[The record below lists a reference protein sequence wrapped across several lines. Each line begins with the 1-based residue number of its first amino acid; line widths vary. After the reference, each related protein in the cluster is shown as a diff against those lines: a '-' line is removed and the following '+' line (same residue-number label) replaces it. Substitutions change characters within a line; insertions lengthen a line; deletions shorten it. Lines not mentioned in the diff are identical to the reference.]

1 MTISERSSPAC
12 MAEILQTFKGSYC
25 AREYILSGAVAVLFA
40 KENDWKQNMGDHQMS
55 DHQDKHPDKRLFF
68 AKGFRYNICG
78 GAMCKSRKY
87 EQIVNMPE
95 NARKSA
101 NVRIFWQIP
110 AKVSLGSQCLC
121 GVQEGT
127 VEMEGARSGR

>member
-1 MTISERSSPAC
+1 MSDY
-12 MAEILQTFKGSYC
+12 Q
-25 AREYILSGAVAVLFA
+25 LSG
-40 KENDWKQNMGDHQMS
+40 
-55 DHQDKHPDKRLFF
+55 HQDKHPDKRLFF

-78 GAMCKSRKY
+78 DTMCKSRKY

-110 AKVSLGSQCLC
+110 AKMSLESQCLC

-127 VEMEGARSGR
+127 VEMEGARLGR